1 MIRLCL
7 CCCPL
12 LLVLILPACSDFGS
26 SRDLRVYVSGKE
38 LRVFRLDL
46 TSGILTALGSN
57 AEAGASFIAIHP
69 NGRYLYGVRSEV
81 FAYSIDPETEE
92 VKRLNSQSA
101 GGDGPCHIVIDK
113 TGSNALVANY
123 SGGNVSVL
131 RIKDDGSLGDITSTQ
146 EHEGTGPNPQRQEGP
161 HPHSINLDAGN
172 RFAFAADL
180 GIDKVVIYRFDAA
193 LGSLSDKASAASV
206 RPGAGP
212 RHFAFHPTGS
222 YAYVINELDST
233 VTAFRYDSESGQLTE
248 IQTVST
254 LPAGF
259 EGENY
264 TAEVV
269 VDPSG
274 RFLYGSNRGH
284 NSITVFEIDSA
295 EGTLRLLEVE
305 STGGKW
311 PRNFNVDP
319 TGSFLLA
326 ANQQSDNVVVFR
338 IDQASG
344 ELDPTGHVVSV
355 PGPSCVKFV
364 WR

>member
-1 MIRLCL
+1 M
-7 CCCPL
+7 
-12 LLVLILPACSDFGS
+12 VSILFACSDFCW
-26 SRDLRVYVSGKE
+26 SRDLNVYVSGSE
-38 LRVFRLDL
+38 LHIFRLDL
-46 TSGILTALGSN
+46 ESGTLTALGSH

-69 NGRYLYGVRSEV
+69 NGRNLYGVLTEV
-81 FAYSIDPETEE
+81 VAYSIDPETQE
-92 VKRLNSQSA
+92 VTRLNSQSA
-101 GGDGPCHIVIDK
+101 GGEGPCHIVIDK
-113 TGSNALVANY
+113 AGSNALVANY

-131 RIKDDGSLGDITSTQ
+131 RINEDGSLGDITSTR
-146 EHEGTGPNPQRQEGP
+146 EHQGTGPNPERQKGP
-161 HPHSINLDAGN
+161 HPHSINLDPDN

-180 GIDKVVIYRFDAA
+180 GIDKVVIYRFDAT
-193 LGSLSDKASAASV
+193 LGVLNDRASAASV
-206 RPGAGP
+206 KPGAGP
-212 RHFAFHPTGS
+212 RHFAFHPAGR
-222 YAYVINELDST
+222 YAYVINELNST
-233 VTAFRYDSESGQLTE
+233 VTAFRYDSEAGQLSE

-284 NSITVFEIDSA
+284 NSIAVFAIDTTR
-295 EGTLRLLEVE
+295 GTLRLLEPE

-319 TGSFLLA
+319 TGAFLLA

-338 IDQASG
+338 IDQHTG
-344 ELDPTGHVVSV
+344 ELDPTGQVVST
-355 PGPSCVKFV
+355 PGPSCLKFV